1 MLGFSN
7 FLNYRFEFEKKI
19 ENISRT
25 KSKSL
30 DLFRSFKESISE
42 LRPLYLLKLICQK
55 KKNPF
60 GVFATKNAKKNRKK
74 NCSNMSIH
82 CAVLWPDEH
91 LKCKCSNYATT
102 LVTLVAQ
109 QYVYNK
115 YLCSLSPFMVSYP
128 LPKSPLHHNAQR
140 CDLPVSFLVDLLLP

>member
-1 MLGFSN
+1 MLAS
-7 FLNYRFEFEKKI
+7 I
-19 ENISRT
+19 
-25 KSKSL
+25 KSL
-30 DLFRSFKESISE
+30 ELFRSFKESISE

-115 YLCSLSPFMVSYP
+115 YLCSLSPFYGII
-128 LPKSPLHHNAQR
+128 
-140 CDLPVSFLVDLLLP
+140 SFA

>member
-1 MLGFSN
+1 MYVPSYYTKSTAQCWGFSN

-19 ENISRT
+19 ENI
-25 KSKSL
+25 
-30 DLFRSFKESISE
+30 FQHQE
-42 LRPLYLLKLICQK
+42 LRTFSFFQRKHIRTETTIFTKINLSEKEKSFWSFCYK
-55 KKNPF
+55 KC
-60 GVFATKNAKKNRKK
+60 KKNRKK

-109 QYVYNK
+109 QYMYTTNICV
-115 YLCSLSPFMVSYP
+115 LLSPFYGII
-128 LPKSPLHHNAQR
+128 
-140 CDLPVSFLVDLLLP
+140 SFA